1 VPDELG
7 ISPMTAAA
15 NTRASTSL
23 VEQVFGQLAS
33 AILRGQY
40 KPGVSLPAERALAE
54 QLKVNRQVVREAI
67 RRLAQLGLVQ
77 VLHGDGTHVLDFRE
91 HGGLD
96 VLALLMEQ
104 TPPGQKG
111 SLALW
116 LPILELRA
124 ALAPE
129 AVRHCALRAKL
140 SLRRELVRTCQ
151 KMSQAPDDAAVYELE
166 ARFWDLV
173 HEGANHLVYRLTY
186 NTFKRAASLAGELTV
201 AWTAAEVKRTKF
213 RLPIAEAI
221 LAGDADRAEREVRSA
236 MRTQLELATKATKK
250 KKAAKPQPMR
260 TQSLI
265 AKPPPRKKASTL

>member
-1 VPDELG
+1 MD
-7 ISPMTAAA
+7 
-15 NTRASTSL
+15 
-23 VEQVFGQLAS
+23 QVFGQLAH
-33 AILRGQY
+33 AILGGEY
-40 KPGVSLPAERALAE
+40 KPGSSLPAERALAE

-104 TPPGQKG
+104 NPPGRKG

-151 KMSQAPDDAAVYELE
+151 KMSQAEDDAALYELE

-173 HEGANHLVYRLTY
+173 HEGANHIVYRLTY
-186 NTFKRAASLAGELTV
+186 NTFKRTANLAGELTI
-201 AWTAAEVKRTKF
+201 AWTAAELKRTKY

-236 MRTQLELATKATKK
+236 MRAQLELATKGPKK
-250 KKAAKPQPMR
+250 KKAAAKPQAA
-260 TQSLI
+260 QSLI